1 MRTAWVVLTGL
12 AILASACEAPDPDLD
27 SASQPIIAGPLHTGD
42 PAIMS
47 LLSFKGNLGS
57 RCTATLIT
65 PRLLI
70 AAAHCITEAPDFD
83 RQIFPGND
91 DRNGAATD
99 MLAIQTVVYDQ
110 RYGMPRQGN
119 DFAIVV
125 LEKPLAIR
133 PMRLN
138 RAPVE
143 SAVGKT
149 VRYVGYGLSVV
160 GDPSSGGV
168 KRQHSA
174 PLAAVSRLLLTVGP
188 NAHIICKGDSG
199 GPLLYD
205 NGQGESIIGIGS
217 FVDAPACRRNAW
229 YQRVDTQLAWID
241 EQIKKYDPD
250 MTAPAD
256 GGTGG
261 DADPSLSPD
270 AGAPDLLTPPPP
282 GPTPDAQTPPTGTS
296 PPTPPAPADARPADA
311 RAPGNTP
318 PPPPA
323 TMNVTNGGAGPFGC
337 SLGTGSRPRA
347 GLGSLL
353 GLLVALALAAG
364 ERRRSRQR
372 RVRL

>member
-1 MRTAWVVLTGL
+1 MRTAWVVVTGL
-12 AILASACEAPDPDLD
+12 AILASACEAPAPDLD
-27 SASQPIIAGPLHTGD
+27 SASQPIIAGPPHTGD

-83 RQIFPGND
+83 RQVFPGND
-91 DRNGAATD
+91 DRNGAAPG
-99 MLAIQTVVYDQ
+99 MLAVQTVVYDQ

-125 LEKPLAIR
+125 LAKPLAIP

-160 GDPSSGGV
+160 GDPGSGGV

-174 PLAAVSRLLLTVGP
+174 PLAAVSRLLLTVGR
-188 NAHIICKGDSG
+188 NAHIVCKGDSG

-217 FVDAPACRRNAW
+217 FVDAPACRNNAW

-250 MTAPAD
+250 MTPPAD
-256 GGTGG
+256 GGTSD
-261 DADPSLSPD
+261 DAGPSASPD
-270 AGAPDLLTPPPP
+270 AGAPDLLAPPPTP
-282 GPTPDAQTPPTGTS
+282 APDAQTPPTGTS

-323 TMNVTNGGAGPFGC
+323 TMNVTNGGAGPLGC
-337 SLGTGSRPRA
+337 SLGTRPGSGA

-353 GLLVALALAAG
+353 GLLVALALAG
-364 ERRRSRQR
+364 RRRSR
-372 RVRL
+372 

>member
-1 MRTAWVVLTGL
+1 
-12 AILASACEAPDPDLD
+12 
-27 SASQPIIAGPLHTGD
+27 
-42 PAIMS
+42 
-47 LLSFKGNLGS
+47 
-57 RCTATLIT
+57 
-65 PRLLI
+65 
-70 AAAHCITEAPDFD
+70 
-83 RQIFPGND
+83 
-91 DRNGAATD
+91 
-99 MLAIQTVVYDQ
+99 
-110 RYGMPRQGN
+110 
-119 DFAIVV
+119 
-125 LEKPLAIR
+125 
-133 PMRLN
+133 MRLN

-160 GDPSSGGV
+160 GDPGSGGV

-250 MTAPAD
+250 MTPPAD
-256 GGTGG
+256 GGTGDDTG
-261 DADPSLSPD
+261 PPASPD
-270 AGAPDLLTPPPP
+270 AGAPDMLTPPPP
-282 GPTPDAQTPPTGTS
+282 PPDAQTPPPGTA
-296 PPTPPAPADARPADA
+296 PPTPPPADARPADA
-311 RAPGNTP
+311 RAPGNTL

-323 TMNVTNGGAGPFGC
+323 TMNVTNGGAGPLGC
-337 SLGTGSRPRA
+337 SLGTRPPSGA

-353 GLLVALALAAG
+353 GLLVVLLLAG
-364 ERRRSRQR
+364 RRRSR
-372 RVRL
+372 

>member
-1 MRTAWVVLTGL
+1 MRTAWVVVTGL

-27 SASQPIIAGPLHTGD
+27 SASQPIIAGPVHTGD

-91 DRNGAATD
+91 DRNGAAPD
-99 MLAIQTVVYDQ
+99 MLAVQTVVYDQ

-125 LEKPLAIR
+125 LAKPLAIP

-160 GDPSSGGV
+160 GDPGSGGV

-188 NAHIICKGDSG
+188 NAHIVCKGDSG

-217 FVDAPACRRNAW
+217 FVDAPACRQ
-229 YQRVDTQLAWID
+229 QRLVPARGHAARLDRRADQ
-241 EQIKKYDPD
+241 EVRPGHDP
-250 MTAPAD
+250 
-256 GGTGG
+256 
-261 DADPSLSPD
+261 
-270 AGAPDLLTPPPP
+270 
-282 GPTPDAQTPPTGTS
+282 
-296 PPTPPAPADARPADA
+296 AR
-311 RAPGNTP
+311 G
-318 PPPPA
+318 
-323 TMNVTNGGAGPFGC
+323 
-337 SLGTGSRPRA
+337 
-347 GLGSLL
+347 
-353 GLLVALALAAG
+353 
-364 ERRRSRQR
+364 RRRQR
-372 RVRL
+372 RRRPVRLTRRRRARSAHSPATRTRARCSDAADWHVAADAPSAGRRPSGRRARAREHPAAPTRNDERHERWRGPPRL